1 MKQQLLINQEVEGS
15 IKLSQIETEK
25 LVAYLVEE
33 ELKQRKK
40 NGTYKGSFAPVS
52 HFFGYQG
59 RSGHPSLF
67 DCSLGSTMGYAAG
80 VLCQHRITGV
90 AVNVSNVTSHPSQ
103 WRCGG
108 VPILGLLDAQ
118 PKQGFLKSSLVVK
131 SEMVNT
137 NGAAFQQM
145 KSLSKQWRIVDRYV
159 NPGPI

>member
-1 MKQQLLINQEVEGS
+1 
-15 IKLSQIETEK
+15 
-25 LVAYLVEE
+25 
-33 ELKQRKK
+33 
-40 NGTYKGSFAPVS
+40 
-52 HFFGYQG
+52 
-59 RSGHPSLF
+59 
-67 DCSLGSTMGYAAG
+67 
-80 VLCQHRITGV
+80 
-90 AVNVSNVTSHPSQ
+90 
-103 WRCGG
+103 